1 MPPKKDN
8 APAKKDAK
16 VTYNTLI
23 QLIGRSARPDPEDGM
38 LFQDSD
44 GSKTRGRAL
53 PQGEI

>member
-16 VTYNTLI
+16 VKSNTLI
-23 QLIGRSARPDPEDGM
+23 TLIGRGARPHSEDGV

-44 GSKTRGRAL
+44 GSKTRGRPL
-53 PQGEI
+53 SQGEV